1 MTQDRR
7 RPVPS
12 RQATHRGSRRRGVDR
27 SPAAAWY
34 KHVSRPEEEHT
45 AVPESEPKSM
55 PEVATELWGLTKD
68 YARQETV
75 EPIKGVG
82 RYLGYGAGG
91 AILGGLGVILLM
103 LAGLRALQT
112 ETGDALDGNLSWLPY
127 LIVLVVAGALAAAA
141 VSRIK
146 K

>member
-1 MTQDRR
+1 M
-7 RPVPS
+7 
-12 RQATHRGSRRRGVDR
+12 
-27 SPAAAWY
+27 
-34 KHVSRPEEEHT
+34 PE
-45 AVPESEPKSM
+45 PESKSM

-75 EPIKGVG
+75 EPLKGVG
-82 RYLGYGAGG
+82 RYLGYGTAG
-91 AILGGLGVILLM
+91 ALLLGVGVILLM

-127 LIVLVVAGALAAAA
+127 IIVLVVASALVGWA
-141 VSRIK
+141 VTRISK